1 MKTTRLDSNV
11 LRVHS
16 FLRRTIKD
24 QMEGS
29 NFARKMENDG
39 TRGNKFSEK
48 AKLQLKTE
56 NTKDREVES
65 LHSQESVKNT
75 EQCQVMKNSNSR
87 LITIAIYSFEIKNEK
102 TKDLLLINY
111 DNCLISIFQV
121 MLHFVIMHRAP
132 AQVL

>member
-1 MKTTRLDSNV
+1 
-11 LRVHS
+11 
-16 FLRRTIKD
+16 
-24 QMEGS
+24 
-29 NFARKMENDG
+29 
-39 TRGNKFSEK
+39 
-48 AKLQLKTE
+48 
-56 NTKDREVES
+56 
-65 LHSQESVKNT
+65 
-75 EQCQVMKNSNSR
+75 MKNSNSR